1 MSEGTARGPRWRR
14 AGSCG
19 RLVGERKNLVTRA
32 RRRMLGPEQTPR
44 RDSEQV
50 YTLRKRVEASRGCRS
65 CATACFLRVSRHH
78 ASRQSRAGVRFG
90 YPRPRHTSGG
100 ASCAKMSEYVSTGA
114 ELMCRKE
121 RNSPF
126 WGHFRTG
133 PRMIYYLTRPL
144 RANAGR
150 ILRAP
155 AQGPTGMP
163 KPASMQARKPSPTAV
178 RMDHYRTPLT
188 NRSDFGAE
196 SIVEGSPTTSLLL
209 WRLQPCSQHPGIL
222 ARPT

>member
-1 MSEGTARGPRWRR
+1 MLEEEEEEA
-14 AGSCG
+14 CG
-19 RLVGERKNLVTRA
+19 REDENFIAVVFCFGGFGESVASTSRPLVEVLVGERKNLVT

-100 ASCAKMSEYVSTGA
+100 ASCAKMSEYASTGA

-163 KPASMQARKPSPTAV
+163 KPASM
-178 RMDHYRTPLT
+178 
-188 NRSDFGAE
+188 
-196 SIVEGSPTTSLLL
+196 
-209 WRLQPCSQHPGIL
+209 
-222 ARPT
+222 

>member
-1 MSEGTARGPRWRR
+1 MAARP
-14 AGSCG
+14 AFG
-19 RLVGERKNLVTRA
+19 RLWWGSVKIWSRG

-163 KPASMQARKPSPTAV
+163 KPASM
-178 RMDHYRTPLT
+178 
-188 NRSDFGAE
+188 
-196 SIVEGSPTTSLLL
+196 
-209 WRLQPCSQHPGIL
+209 
-222 ARPT
+222 